1 MRLTIF
7 IALCLPLALGA
18 APATAQIPAAEYA
31 QRRATVARSLGGGVL
46 LVHGAP
52 EPAKDYLSFHQDPSF
67 DYLVG
72 IREPGAALVVV
83 ARGDSVRSILFVEP
97 RDASREVWS
106 GHRLGTDGA
115 RKASG
120 VPSRLL
126 QQLPATLDSLLGAG
140 DTLWT
145 AGDRAAGGGAEADSL
160 VAGLAARKSGLAVR
174 DGGPAVL
181 GARAYKSA
189 AELELLRQAIGITV
203 IAQRDAMR
211 LVGPGLNEF
220 EVQALVEYTF
230 RRNGADRPSFASI
243 IGSGPNAT
251 TLHYNANDRFM
262 AAGEMLVMD
271 IGASYRGYAAD
282 VTRSVPVSGT
292 FTAEQRAVYTIVRD
306 AQRAAE
312 RQATVG
318 ASWRAVSDSARA
330 VIATGLTRL
339 GLLEGPA
346 ATYECAPERRCAQV
360 GLFYMHGL
368 GHGIGLEVHDPERHE
383 LTGVLEAGS
392 VFTIEPGI
400 YVRAN
405 LLEII
410 PDTPANAALRQRLRA
425 TLPRYANIGVRIEDD
440 YLVTPTG
447 LEWLSRGAPREI
459 DEVEAL
465 MREPYS
471 APSPRDASVVER
483 YRRSSGIHDEG
494 ESGSG

>member
-1 MRLTIF
+1 MRLSIS
-7 IALCLPLALGA
+7 IALCLPFALGA
-18 APATAQIPAAEYA
+18 APPAAAQIATAEHA

-46 LVHGAP
+46 LVLAAP

-67 DYLVG
+67 DYLAG

-83 ARGDSVRSILFVEP
+83 ARGNSAHSVLFVEP
-97 RDASREVWS
+97 RDPAREVWS

-115 RKASG
+115 RKLSG
-120 VPSRLL
+120 MTSRLL
-126 QQLPATLDSLLGAG
+126 RQLPATLDSLLGAG
-140 DTLWT
+140 DTLWL
-145 AGDRAAGGGAEADSL
+145 AGDRTASGSVEVDSL
-160 VAGLAARKSGLAVR
+160 VAGLTARNSGTVVR
-174 DGGPAVL
+174 DGGRAVL
-181 GARAYKSA
+181 AARAFKSP
-189 AELELLRQAIGITV
+189 AELGLLRTAIGITV
-203 IAQRDAMR
+203 AAHRDAMR
-211 LVGPGLNEF
+211 LVRPGLNEF
-220 EVQALVEYTF
+220 EAQALVEYTF

-262 AAGEMLVMD
+262 SAGEMLVMD
-271 IGASYRGYAAD
+271 IGASYLGYAAD
-282 VTRSVPVSGT
+282 VTRSVPVSGR

-318 ASWRAVSDSARA
+318 APWRTLSDSARA
-330 VIATGLTRL
+330 VIATGLAGL
-339 GLLEGPA
+339 GLVDDPA
-346 ATYECAPERRCAQV
+346 ASYECAPERLCAQV
-360 GLFYMHGL
+360 ELFYMHGL
-368 GHGIGLEVHDPERHE
+368 GHGIGLDVHDPERHE
-383 LTGVLEAGS
+383 VTGALEVGS
-392 VFTIEPGI
+392 VFTLEPGI

-440 YLVTPTG
+440 YLLATTG

-483 YRRSSGIHDEG
+483 YRRHAP
-494 ESGSG
+494 